1 MTIASGFPERPG
13 STGQFDA
20 LLDAKDGWSMPQH
33 AADTYDAQ
41 MWTYRDHLRGLNRRL
56 AEDYAREN
64 VQHLVVAI
72 EELVQAAPVTLAIA
86 QLHEAIRRS
95 PAKKFWPVIRR
106 TKGVLLLRSPNVG
119 EDCPWPWQRTNS
131 GNVRYRLPGHLLFS
145 PWPPNV
151 RRSVRNRTIELQRMI
166 DRFQAM
172 PDTNHF
178 FEVLAGSIQ
187 GKMRQAIW
195 LIDGIKTLQGIAM
208 PDSIAA
214 LDRWSDEPRPGSN
227 VVLRIS
233 QGAIIYGTDH
243 CEIEIPAAFTKS
255 LRVPSTPDRALERHL
270 VCAGPR
276 SYYP

>member
-151 RRSVRNRTIELQRMI
+151 RRSVRNRTIVLPRMI
-166 DRFQAM
+166 D
-172 PDTNHF
+172 
-178 FEVLAGSIQ
+178 
-187 GKMRQAIW
+187 
-195 LIDGIKTLQGIAM
+195 
-208 PDSIAA
+208 
-214 LDRWSDEPRPGSN
+214 
-227 VVLRIS
+227 
-233 QGAIIYGTDH
+233 
-243 CEIEIPAAFTKS
+243 
-255 LRVPSTPDRALERHL
+255 
-270 VCAGPR
+270 
-276 SYYP
+276 